1 MKNPDLFDFNYNLD
15 LPDQAKF
22 PLNLSKQGRTV
33 RHILLQD
40 INNSENY
47 LILTGFTS
55 LSNLIDIFGSKD
67 YPNLKAL
74 RIVIGFDPDERVGKR
89 LPHYSPS
96 TEIKNYWAKQNV
108 SIKLCGPII
117 NIIEKIKQGTYSFRV
132 QDKLHSKI
140 YIGDSAAILGSSN
153 FSKSGTIF
161 QTEANIRIQPAL
173 SQTQREQYDDIK
185 RIGEYYYNEAS
196 DYNDGLIE
204 LFSKLLKDATW
215 EEALARAIA
224 EILESKWMKDYP
236 ILYQA
241 LITHKLWPSQ
251 KIGIARAMKIIQD
264 QGRVLVADP
273 TGSGKTKF
281 ATALAYTLFHWLW
294 ENGLKDRSNALIVC
308 PKQVMDNWEREQEHF
323 TLYNKIESMGKLSLG
338 HAKNQKLLLKLIE
351 QTDILVVDEAHNY
364 LHPNSKRSMA
374 IIPKGSSHVILS
386 TATPINKKAED
397 LLRLIEL
404 LDIDNLS
411 DEGLDTYLLLRKNS
425 KRKIETKHLEQLKG
439 YVNQF
444 IVRRTKRELNSMI
457 EREPELYKNRYGN
470 ICKYP
475 KTLSSVYSTGET
487 ENDKSIAKEILSLT
501 QQLKGV
507 HYLQIF
513 KIPDYIKNDDEKL
526 IYIKQRFTSA
536 TALAA
541 YMIRVNLRSSHCA
554 LYEYLYGTDAANY
567 KFQLRSTKNASG
579 NICKK
584 IEELKETIPTQ
595 YIENDI
601 LLEEHKWLY
610 DNDLYRNI
618 CEMELSIYR
627 KIGDLADGFSGMREQ
642 AKAAT
647 LINEAQAHHKV
658 LAFDSTVITLDFL
671 GKIIEEKAKNIK
683 VIVAAGHNSRN
694 RDQVKDAFA
703 LGSNIEEKLIAL
715 CSDAMS
721 EGINLQDASCLVLL
735 DMPSVLRIIEQRI
748 GRLERMDCEH
758 EEIHV
763 LWPDDSD
770 EFSLKGDRRMIDI
783 LMVTEN
789 LIGNNVQIP
798 KSIYEKHLKDDFN
811 TGNVIKAFDEY
822 VSQDYEWEGVKDS
835 TQSLYSLIEGT
846 DSLIDNRTYELY
858 KDVDATVKSAISFIE
873 TDKNWCFFAFRGS
886 TSRSPKWLLIDEKND
901 AYTDFAD
908 ITIKL
913 KQYLNSKDIIQRKWG
928 EVDTAQQMRLVIHKL
943 RKQERNLLPW
953 KKRRAL
959 EISQNILKS
968 HRDKVFS
975 GESKVKAQKII
986 SLFELN
992 IETDDY
998 VDLDHFAD
1006 LWLSILVPE
1015 LDRLKSIKGRRRK
1028 IYTLR
1033 DLNSKNV
1040 SLTSEV
1046 LDWILENCRY
1056 ANTLDEMIS
1065 SCIIGISKSK

>member
-153 FSKSGTIF
+153 FSKSGTVF

-185 RIGEYYYNEAS
+185 RIGEYYYHEAS

-425 KRKIETKHLEQLKG
+425 KRKIETKHLEQLRG

-507 HYLQIF
+507 HYLQIL

-584 IEELKETIPTQ
+584 IEELKETIPTK

-610 DNDLYRNI
+610 DNDLYRII
-618 CEMELSIYR
+618 CEVELSIYR

-642 AKAAT
+642 AKAET
-647 LINEAQAHHKV
+647 LINKAQAHHKV

-671 GKIIEEKAKNIK
+671 GKIIEDKAENIK

-798 KSIYEKHLKDDFN
+798 KSIYDKHLKDDFN

-975 GESKVKAQKII
+975 GESKVKAQKIF

-1040 SLTSEV
+1040 SLTNEV